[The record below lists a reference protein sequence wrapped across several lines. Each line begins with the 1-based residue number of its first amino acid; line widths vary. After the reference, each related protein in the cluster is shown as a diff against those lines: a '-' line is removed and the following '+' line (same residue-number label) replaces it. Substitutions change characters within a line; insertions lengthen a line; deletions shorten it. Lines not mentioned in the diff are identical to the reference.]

1 MDDFKADLI
10 VNASGLGA
18 RELANDGQVFPVR
31 GAVKRIS
38 LDAKN
43 VKTVSPNSTMNV
55 LEDSNLNTLKA
66 NAWLIPCKE
75 RLSMNKVVLN

>member
-43 VKTVSPNSTMNV
+43 VKTVSPNSNHECSGGFEPEYSEGQCMAHP
-55 LEDSNLNTLKA
+55 L
-66 NAWLIPCKE
+66 
-75 RLSMNKVVLN
+75 